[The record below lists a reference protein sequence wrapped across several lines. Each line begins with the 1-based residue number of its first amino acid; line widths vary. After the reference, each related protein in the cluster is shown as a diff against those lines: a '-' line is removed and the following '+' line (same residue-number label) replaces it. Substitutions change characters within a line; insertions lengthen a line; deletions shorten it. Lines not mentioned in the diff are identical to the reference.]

1 MPESLERFAVSAD
14 GYTFPVD
21 EVLTGRGFITGKSG
35 SGKSNTA
42 SVFIEELLDRDLG
55 LLIVDT
61 DGEYHG
67 LKEEFDVLH
76 AGKGDD
82 CDLTVTVDDADRL
95 ARMALEDRV
104 PILLDIATIG
114 DEEEVEAILFEVI
127 NALFVK
133 EQEYR
138 MPFAVF
144 LEEAHEF
151 IPQQGGRGGS
161 DLKKLIVRVA
171 KRGRKRGLGICCMS
185 QRPAAVD
192 KDYITQCDWFVWHRL
207 TWETDTAVVDRILG
221 GDSAETVQSLG
232 DGEAIVLTDWD
243 ESVTRVQ
250 FRRKRTADAG
260 ATPTIDNLDLQPGSS
275 TNGSSGS
282 STGTQTQS
290 DSPAGELSNSSTI
303 SQSDELTPASA
314 DSSTESGGETQ
325 SIVFDSSGS
334 TATDSGGSNS
344 VESSLAGAT
353 SSTAHGAE
361 NTSVRYGSVERSDEP
376 FGTTKPSLARRR
388 ERRDVPRESGDPLW
402 ELGMLIVYLYDT
414 VVWYHLYLVNRLE
427 WKILRGVDRV
437 DTFLGGPNGRRGVS
451 QYERYVYRLLA
462 VILAVGLYVGVALV
476 ISTRL

>member
-14 GYTFPVD
+14 GFTFPVD

-138 MPFAVF
+138 MPFVIF

-171 KRGRKRGLGICCMS
+171 TRGRKRGLGICCMS

-243 ESVTRVQ
+243 ETVTRVQ

-275 TNGSSGS
+275 TNGPSDSAPS
-282 STGTQTQS
+282 TQS
-290 DSPAGELSNSSTI
+290 DSSVSDQSPSSTN
-303 SQSDELTPASA
+303 SQSDEATAPPA
-314 DSSTESGGETQ
+314 DSSISNGGEAQ
-325 SIVFDSSGS
+325 SLEFDSSRSAS
-334 TATDSGGSNS
+334 TSSGGSNS
-344 VESSLAGAT
+344 VESSLARRT
-353 SSTAHGAE
+353 PSTPHGGE
-361 NTSVRYGSVERSDEP
+361 NTTVQYGSGERSDEP
-376 FGTTKPSLARRR
+376 YGATKPSLARRR
-388 ERRDVPRESGDPLW
+388 ERRQSPMKKEEPLW
-402 ELGMLIVYLYDT
+402 ELGMIVVYLYDT
-414 VVWYHLYLVNRLE
+414 VVWYHLYVLYYLERLLYRTFDRISGSADESKRNR
-427 WKILRGVDRV
+427 RV
-437 DTFLGGPNGRRGVS
+437 GK
-451 QYERYVYRLLA
+451 YERYGYRFLAILVVVGLYALLA
-462 VILAVGLYVGVALV
+462 VTLV
-476 ISTRL
+476 FMW